1 MEAAEAAR
9 VGAAIFGAGML
20 RVARAYGA
28 LLRCEGALARLRARL
43 EAEAVDGEGGVAGK
57 ATWIAAVDMQ
67 QRLVLGAATEILRF
81 VVSVRA
87 ERPDLVPELPR
98 RESEVRCAPNVRV
111 VGEVRAALLAAAWAR
126 SDVLAAREHLR
137 GFLAAL
143 TRASGDPRARAHWH
157 ARLAPPEQ
165 ALDAGARALDRF
177 VRATEVALPMLLRAG
192 VAIEPPLEI
201 LG

>member
-1 MEAAEAAR
+1 MEAAETTR
-9 VGAAIFGAGML
+9 VGAAIFGAWML

-43 EAEAVDGEGGVAGK
+43 EAEVVDGEGGVVGK

-81 VVSVRA
+81 VVSVRT
-87 ERPDLVPELPR
+87 EHPDLVPELPR
-98 RESEVRCAPNVRV
+98 RESEVRAPNVRV

-137 GFLAAL
+137 SFLAAL
-143 TRASGDPRARAHWH
+143 LRASGDERARAHWYT
-157 ARLAPPEQ
+157 RLTPPEQ
-165 ALDAGARALDRF
+165 ALDAGTRALDRF